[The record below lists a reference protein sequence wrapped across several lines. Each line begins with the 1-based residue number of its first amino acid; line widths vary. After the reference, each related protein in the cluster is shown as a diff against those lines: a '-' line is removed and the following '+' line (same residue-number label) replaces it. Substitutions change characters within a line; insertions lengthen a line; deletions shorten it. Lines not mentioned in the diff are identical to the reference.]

1 MEKHTPKQHSS
12 SKDFEIL
19 EDMVNRCGSDEIAAM
34 LSEITSKSDTG
45 TVRLRTEE
53 LVKIDR
59 YTSDVLDEEKFR
71 QEHHNYVVQEF
82 AQRLGV
88 STEEAIRLYEEL
100 NSKFT
105 D

>member
-1 MEKHTPKQHSS
+1 MEKTYPRTTLRQQRFRNLRGHGQS
-12 SKDFEIL
+12 IW
-19 EDMVNRCGSDEIAAM
+19 
-34 LSEITSKSDTG
+34 G

>member
-1 MEKHTPKQHSS
+1 
-12 SKDFEIL
+12 
-19 EDMVNRCGSDEIAAM
+19 MVNRCGSDEIAAT
-34 LSEITSKSDTG
+34 LSEITPKSDMGGSTSSNRG
-45 TVRLRTEE
+45 I
-53 LVKIDR
+53 VKIDR

-71 QEHHNYVVQEF
+71 QERHNYVVQEF

-88 STEEAIRLYEEL
+88 STVEAIRLYEEL